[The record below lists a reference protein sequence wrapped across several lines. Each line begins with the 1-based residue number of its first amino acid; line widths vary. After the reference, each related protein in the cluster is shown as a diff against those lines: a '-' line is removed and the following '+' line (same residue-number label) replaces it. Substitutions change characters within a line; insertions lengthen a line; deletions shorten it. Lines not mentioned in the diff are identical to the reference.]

1 MGETTKIVLEILSEI
16 LPDSDTGKLVGLL
29 LFSIFVL
36 ILFGRIKLEWMAYG
50 LRHIF
55 RWLRCKIRGK
65 HRYFLDGIGHTDFRT
80 GRTSGTFV
88 CAVCGRVEIVR

>member
-1 MGETTKIVLEILSEI
+1 MGDTIKIALEILSEI
-16 LPDSDTGKLVGLL
+16 LPDSDIGKLGGLL

-36 ILFGRIKLEWMAYG
+36 ILFGRIKLEWMAYW

-65 HRYFLDGIGHTDFRT
+65 HLYFLDGT
-80 GRTSGTFV
+80 GRTDLWTGLTSGTFV
-88 CAVCGRVEIVR
+88 CAVCGRVEIAR